1 MISLRVSLLPSSSR
15 AVLRPNSLP
24 LQPLPRRLRHQG
36 RYKQRARCVP
46 FCQTNSVIMQSIS
59 ITSLCLCMCS
69 IAGELNLSSVM
80 VLRKG
85 VCSVFKPLK
94 LRLAVH
100 VHTGQGKKV
109 MRATLYSGIE
119 LQLAWSKVSTKVCG
133 FTFGSI
139 SLHLISKRIKEILTQ
154 KHQCNAKYL
163 SQFNYKTA
171 FRKLKKIYIC
181 FPNFS
186 CMHGHMCVQACY
198 IRGNRNS

>member
-1 MISLRVSLLPSSSR
+1 MISPRVPLLP
-15 AVLRPNSLP
+15 PSL
-24 LQPLPRRLRHQG
+24 
-36 RYKQRARCVP
+36 QRARCVP
-46 FCQTNSVIMQSIS
+46 FGWTNSVMMQSIS

-69 IAGELNLSSVM
+69 IAGQLNLSSVM

-85 VCSVFKPLK
+85 VCSVFKPLT

-139 SLHLISKRIKEILTQ
+139 SLHLISKGIKKILTQ
-154 KHQCNAKYL
+154 KHQCNAKYS
-163 SQFNYKTA
+163 SQFNYKNA
-171 FRKLKKIYIC
+171 FI
-181 FPNFS
+181 FS
-186 CMHGHMCVQACY
+186 GFFSRFQLYAQAYVRISTCTLH
-198 IRGNRNS
+198 SWQQK